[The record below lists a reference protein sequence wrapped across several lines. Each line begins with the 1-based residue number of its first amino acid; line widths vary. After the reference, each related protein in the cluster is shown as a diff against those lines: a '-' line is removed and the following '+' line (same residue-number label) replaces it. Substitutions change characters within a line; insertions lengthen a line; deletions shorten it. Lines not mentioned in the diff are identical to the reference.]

1 MKTCIY
7 CGTENE
13 DSASQCIA
21 CSGVFQTQ
29 TASQTKRVKTQN
41 KKAAKW
47 IGIAV
52 GAVAVIAAVGTAVG
66 LLVSNHTLSS
76 LSLSKAAVKTAVAFS
91 DYFDANS
98 NPAKALIDLKERMED
113 GKYSAELVVDTA
125 GVYLS
130 TDLDYSRSAKVLN
143 GSADIQIP
151 TENVSFALDYS
162 SNTKVFQFAFK
173 EGGYNVY
180 GLKYSTLG
188 KKYGDSF
195 LSGLIPAEKLE
206 NAGKQLFQKPDIKN
220 FLDNSAEK
228 EFKALKKSFQIKKI
242 NERVVN
248 IGGVSQ
254 NCTVYRIEW
263 EEDAAKNL
271 VSALTGRKEL
281 TGIAQWLSTVLGKL
295 EPECTCLVN
304 EKGRLIG
311 IDFVSVGVQ
320 YEFLLEGKNNIW
332 ESFSLTATT
341 ASGTQTRYTGG
352 VERSNSVVRVSLQG
366 DSGQLFAAE
375 YDGSTGN
382 LTIEDSSG
390 SVILKARIFTDGEK
404 SVLTLYLNAFSV
416 GEETIQF
423 SVGELKNKPAQL
435 GKEYVDVFEMGL
447 IEWQRLLMN
456 LGISPSMIG

>member
-21 CSGVFQTQ
+21 CGGVFQAQ
-29 TASQTKRVKTQN
+29 ADSQTKSANLQN
-41 KKAAKW
+41 KKIAKW

-52 GAVAVIAAVGTAVG
+52 GAVAAIAAMGTAVG
-66 LLVSNHTLSS
+66 LLISSHALSA
-76 LSLSKAAVKTAVAFS
+76 LPLSKAAVKTAAAFS
-91 DYFDANS
+91 ENFDANS
-98 NPAKALIDLKERMED
+98 NPAKALVDLKERIEG
-113 GKYSAELVVDTA
+113 GKYSAELVLDTA

-130 TDLDYSRSAKVLN
+130 TGLDYSRSAKVLA
-143 GSADIQIP
+143 GTADIRIP

-162 SNTKVFQFAFK
+162 SNSKVFQFAFK

-195 LSGLIPAEKLE
+195 LSGLVPADKLE
-206 NAGKQLFQKPDIKN
+206 DAGKQLFQKPDIKN
-220 FLDNSAEK
+220 ILDSSAEK

-271 VSALTGRKEL
+271 VSALTGSKEL

-304 EKGRLIG
+304 EKGQLIG

-332 ESFSLTATT
+332 ESFSLTGTT

-366 DSGQLFAAE
+366 ASGQLFVAE
-375 YDGSTGN
+375 YDGSTGD
-382 LTIEDSSG
+382 LTIEDSSYR
-390 SVILKARIFTDGEK
+390 VILKARIYTDGEK
-404 SVLTLYLNAFSV
+404 SVLTLYMNTIST

-447 IEWQRLLMN
+447 VEWQRLLMN
-456 LGISPSMIG
+456 LGISTSMIG